1 MTGMAFF
8 SFPWPFYIN
17 FGFIWWYTAE
27 GLSSSFTAMRI
38 ASRNVRC
45 INNHRRQME
54 VANLIKQQQRDVIG
68 LLDTKLEELEEFHTI
83 METLFARW
91 YGAQF

>member
-1 MTGMAFF
+1 
-8 SFPWPFYIN
+8 
-17 FGFIWWYTAE
+17 
-27 GLSSSFTAMRI
+27 
-38 ASRNVRC
+38 
-45 INNHRRQME
+45 ME